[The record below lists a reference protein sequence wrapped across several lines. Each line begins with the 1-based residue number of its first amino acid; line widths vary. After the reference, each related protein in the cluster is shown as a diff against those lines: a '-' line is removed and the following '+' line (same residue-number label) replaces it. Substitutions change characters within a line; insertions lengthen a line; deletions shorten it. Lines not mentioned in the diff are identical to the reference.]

1 MLAVVLESQTLG
13 ELKMVPSLI
22 CEKKRQ
28 DENITLKNIRI
39 CKCFAILK
47 YGFFFP
53 FFYKYEYEWI
63 DLVICIMQ
71 NSLGFQKS

>member
-28 DENITLKNIRI
+28 DENITLKKILESVIFVQFWNMFLLP
-39 CKCFAILK
+39 CFN
-47 YGFFFP
+47 
-53 FFYKYEYEWI
+53 KYEYE
-63 DLVICIMQ
+63 
-71 NSLGFQKS
+71 

>member
-39 CKCFAILK
+39 YKCFVILK
-47 YGFFFP
+47 YGFFFLS
-53 FFYKYEYEWI
+53 F
-63 DLVICIMQ
+63 L
-71 NSLGFQKS
+71 L